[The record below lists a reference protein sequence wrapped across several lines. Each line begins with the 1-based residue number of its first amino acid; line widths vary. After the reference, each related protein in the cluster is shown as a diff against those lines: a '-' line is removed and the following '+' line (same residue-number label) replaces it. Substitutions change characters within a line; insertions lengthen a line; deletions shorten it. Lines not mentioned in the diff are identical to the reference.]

1 VNSPVPAAALLDA
14 RDHRV
19 FDAVRDLMA
28 TQGMQLSMESV
39 AQHAGCSKQT
49 LYSRYGSKQELL
61 RRVLQRHLCRA
72 TAGLRALEGDDLRGS
87 LLQFAFD
94 YLEHFNEPHVIQ
106 ARRLIAGESARF
118 PEEARSLYRDGA
130 GALAIHLAEWLQH
143 RIEDGLLR
151 HDDPHF
157 MAELLLSMIAG
168 QDLEKQRFH
177 IPHRADAPQ
186 RRRWAEFSVDSF
198 LRAFAAPEA
207 IRLPHS
213 NQHRSF
219 S

>member
-1 VNSPVPAAALLDA
+1 MNPPHPAASPLDA

-19 FDAVRDLMA
+19 FDAVRDLFA
-28 TQGMQLSMESV
+28 TQGMQISMDAV
-39 AQHAGCSKQT
+39 AQQAGCSKQT

-61 RRVLQRHLCRA
+61 RRVMQRHVNRA
-72 TAGLRALEGDDLRGS
+72 TAGLRSLDQGDLRCS
-87 LLQFAFD
+87 LLQFASG
-94 YLEHFNEPHVIQ
+94 YLEHCNQPHVAQ
-106 ARRLIAGESARF
+106 ARRLIAADSPQF
-118 PEEARSLYRDGA
+118 PEEARAMYRDGA
-130 GALAIHLAEWLQH
+130 GALVLHVAEWLQA
-143 RIEDGLLR
+143 RTALGQLG

-168 QDLEKQRFH
+168 LDFEKQRFH
-177 IPHRADAPQ
+177 TPHRADATE

-198 LRAFAAPEA
+198 LRAFATPETA
-207 IRLPHS
+207 AASHS